1 MSEMNVYPPFK
12 ASTFGRPLKFQP
24 KKLLEKFEEYVEW
37 CKEHPIVIEK
47 SEAGK
52 SGETAFNKTTENKV
66 PRLVTIE
73 GFFVYLGCS
82 ANWVWWSQLEKGT
95 RGEEFS
101 KVKAAIKGYCEQY
114 QKEMAS
120 AGVFN
125 ANIVSRLLGL
135 ADKKAVEAA
144 GEGITIV
151 VRSEEEKDKL
161 QNINE
166 LGV

>member
-1 MSEMNVYPPFK
+1 
-12 ASTFGRPLKFQP
+12 
-24 KKLLEKFEEYVEW
+24 
-37 CKEHPIVIEK
+37 
-47 SEAGK
+47 
-52 SGETAFNKTTENKV
+52 
-66 PRLVTIE
+66 
-73 GFFVYLGCS
+73 
-82 ANWVWWSQLEKGT
+82 
-95 RGEEFS
+95 
-101 KVKAAIKGYCEQY
+101 
-114 QKEMAS
+114 MAT

-151 VRSEEEKDKL
+151 VKSEEEKDKL